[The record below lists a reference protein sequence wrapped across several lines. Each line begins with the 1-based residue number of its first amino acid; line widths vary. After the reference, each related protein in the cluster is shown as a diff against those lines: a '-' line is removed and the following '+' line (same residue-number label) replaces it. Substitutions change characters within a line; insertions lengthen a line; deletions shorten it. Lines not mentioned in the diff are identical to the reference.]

1 MKALRIHL
9 TQSSANY
16 RKEETIQNKM
26 TYPLPPFS
34 TIIGAIHNACGFKEY
49 KEMRISIQGDYKS
62 MGKEAYRDQAFLNTT
77 FEDRGTLVKMAN
89 SDCLSSG
96 YIKVASALKQG
107 SSFRKGTDIAVHN
120 EELLNE
126 YRELKNL
133 NDKIQIEKKEVIKP
147 KIDEL
152 KEKRKELSG
161 KKKTLDKNSE
171 EYKELDRQD
180 KELKAEIDRITAE
193 SKEYEEENFTKPY
206 SRFRTLNGSIKYYEV
221 LYDIELYIHVI
232 AKEEILE
239 AIYNN
244 AYNITS
250 IGRSEDFVDVK
261 EVSYVELEEP
271 DKKYRSSF
279 HAYISAEAVEEL
291 YDRQPAVYR
300 AGSESIHGSQG
311 TKYYINKNYKV
322 IDNKRRFKK
331 IKVYY
336 LSNYC
341 VNRKSKDVYID
352 KTGETPLIVEF
363 GKMDKKADD

>member
-96 YIKVASALKQG
+96 YIKVASALKKG

-120 EELLNE
+120 EELLEE
-126 YRELKNL
+126 YRQLKDL
-133 NDKIQIEKKEVIKP
+133 NDKIQQEKKEVIKP

-152 KEKRKELSG
+152 KEKRKELSS
-161 KKKTLDKNSE
+161 KKKALDKNSE

-271 DKKYRSSF
+271 DKDYESSF
-279 HAYISAEAVEEL
+279 HAYISAEAVE
-291 YDRQPAVYR
+291 DNGFGASVYR
-300 AGSESIHGSQG
+300 IGNESKHGSQG
-311 TKYYINKNYKV
+311 TKYYIGKNYEV
-322 IDNKRRFKK
+322 INNKRKFKK
-331 IKVYY
+331 LKVYY
-336 LSNYC
+336 ISNYC
-341 VNRKSKDVYID
+341 VDQESEDVYID

-363 GKMDKKADD
+363 GKMDKIADN